1 MMALVKTRAFWAR
14 IGVAIA
20 ITLVGTV
27 AKGMTDRPSL
37 PRNSTNL
44 RRVEWTGT
52 LGADGALAVE
62 VRYEFLAEA
71 FKNDPERPR
80 ASLRTPDGAVRLR
93 LNGRPAPVDGFN
105 DVAPAATDDLVTT
118 VAYEVPDAARR
129 VGDRLLLDVSAVS
142 PLHWL
147 YNNYGYAEVRGV
159 LRFDTGGT
167 TSWHAGASLVRVA
180 GAQDVR
186 VEHVE
191 DRMRFSGR
199 VSTYD
204 EAGIVALLPARLAPE
219 ASDVPSVD
227 GRSADALFR
236 QAADARS
243 PNRVPDGIP
252 VPDSGPPWLV
262 IGLVTGALAISGAVL
277 WLRNHRSRCSQ

>member
-105 DVAPAATDDLVTT
+105 GVSPAATDDLVTT

-147 YNNYGYAEVRGV
+147 YNNYGYAEVNGALHFDARGAAPQQSP
-159 LRFDTGGT
+159 TGT
-167 TSWHAGASLVRVA
+167 VRVP

-186 VEHVE
+186 VEHVG
-191 DRMRFSGR
+191 DRLMFSGR

-219 ASDVPSVD
+219 ASDMSSVD

-262 IGLVTGALAISGAVL
+262 VGLVTGALAMTGAVL
-277 WLRNHRSRCSQ
+277 WLRRRRPRPSR